1 MWLAHHGIKGQQ
13 WGIRNGPPYPIQA
26 VNKRKIESMS
36 KNYNP
41 NFNRPHSDYNLFKW
55 GNSKDTNIL
64 FVTGI
69 AGSGKSTVARDMA
82 KNNNADLINIDLYT
96 FKTAD
101 KYLKDMSKDFNKFLD
116 KEVTNW
122 KTLQKNAYEVL
133 TKNDRRKMKQAGLWF
148 DTFENALLKY
158 GEQQFGKRK
167 VVAEGV
173 QILDETLFYNNK
185 KALKGKPLIIMDTS
199 VEDSVLSRV
208 ARDNKSIDKLLEPER
223 LKQLEGWIKDTKNL
237 KREIGG

>member
-26 VNKRKIESMS
+26 VNKRKIKSMS

-116 KEVTNW
+116 KEVPNW